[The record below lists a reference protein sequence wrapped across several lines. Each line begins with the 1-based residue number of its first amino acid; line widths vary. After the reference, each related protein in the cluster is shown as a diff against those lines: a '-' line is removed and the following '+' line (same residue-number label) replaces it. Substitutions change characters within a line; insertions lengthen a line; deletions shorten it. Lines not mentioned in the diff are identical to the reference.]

1 MQGIDIQETAD
12 LDGQGFFFFFL
23 SREWIDGLIKS

>member
-12 LDGQGFFFFFL
+12 LDGKGFFFL